1 MSINIRTDF
10 MQHAELFGNPVL
22 FTNWLIQRDTIP
34 KDWYC
39 YDLRG
44 TRQSPNVKIALVDKT
59 ARYHAGTV
67 LSPTPLKRKETAS
80 RRVNSAFHLLGEE
93 MTLEQFCE
101 EHSLEYPQDD
111 RKFTIKAASFDE
123 AALFYAMTPEE
134 DQRLGCIGH
143 VRMDFGHRGQEFW
156 HTWWPRGPEELNS
169 PEFKAELQEVV
180 DELRTSVLKDLAG
193 MTKYCWGHGGEVG
206 GWPANYGYIVET
218 ENYRYAELM
227 AREKYPD
234 LPSELFQTPQAAQI
248 GRTMLEEGNGAIT
261 EYGLIRRT
269 DGRPLPVFTGKPQRE
284 EFAGPQMTGM

>member
-156 HTWWPRGPEELNS
+156 HTWWPRVQG
-169 PEFKAELQEVV
+169 
-180 DELRTSVLKDLAG
+180 
-193 MTKYCWGHGGEVG
+193 
-206 GWPANYGYIVET
+206 
-218 ENYRYAELM
+218 
-227 AREKYPD
+227 
-234 LPSELFQTPQAAQI
+234 
-248 GRTMLEEGNGAIT
+248 
-261 EYGLIRRT
+261 
-269 DGRPLPVFTGKPQRE
+269 
-284 EFAGPQMTGM
+284 

>member
-111 RKFTIKAASFDE
+111 RKFAIKAASFDE

-143 VRMDFGHRGQEFW
+143 GQ
-156 HTWWPRGPEELNS
+156 
-169 PEFKAELQEVV
+169 
-180 DELRTSVLKDLAG
+180 
-193 MTKYCWGHGGEVG
+193 
-206 GWPANYGYIVET
+206 
-218 ENYRYAELM
+218 
-227 AREKYPD
+227 
-234 LPSELFQTPQAAQI
+234 
-248 GRTMLEEGNGAIT
+248 
-261 EYGLIRRT
+261 
-269 DGRPLPVFTGKPQRE
+269 PLPVFTGKPQRE

>member
-111 RKFTIKAASFDE
+111 RKFAIKAASFDE

-169 PEFKAELQEVV
+169 PAFKAELQEVV

-218 ENYRYAELM
+218 ENYRYCLRPCSRRLSGISDGLRPPCPAAE
-227 AREKYPD
+227 
-234 LPSELFQTPQAAQI
+234 FGGAACGDRPGLLRQRRA
-248 GRTMLEEGNGAIT
+248 GGL
-261 EYGLIRRT
+261 YGP
-269 DGRPLPVFTGKPQRE
+269 GGVPPVHPGGT
-284 EFAGPQMTGM
+284 AGPSRYRIPV

>member
-1 MSINIRTDF
+1 MSINIRTDS

-111 RKFTIKAASFDE
+111 RKFPSKAASFDE

-143 VRMDFGHRGQEFW
+143 VRMDFGHR
-156 HTWWPRGPEELNS
+156 
-169 PEFKAELQEVV
+169 
-180 DELRTSVLKDLAG
+180 
-193 MTKYCWGHGGEVG
+193 
-206 GWPANYGYIVET
+206 
-218 ENYRYAELM
+218 
-227 AREKYPD
+227 
-234 LPSELFQTPQAAQI
+234 
-248 GRTMLEEGNGAIT
+248 
-261 EYGLIRRT
+261 
-269 DGRPLPVFTGKPQRE
+269 
-284 EFAGPQMTGM
+284 

>member
-59 ARYHAGTV
+59 A
-67 LSPTPLKRKETAS
+67 
-80 RRVNSAFHLLGEE
+80 
-93 MTLEQFCE
+93 
-101 EHSLEYPQDD
+101 
-111 RKFTIKAASFDE
+111 
-123 AALFYAMTPEE
+123 
-134 DQRLGCIGH
+134 
-143 VRMDFGHRGQEFW
+143 
-156 HTWWPRGPEELNS
+156 
-169 PEFKAELQEVV
+169 
-180 DELRTSVLKDLAG
+180 
-193 MTKYCWGHGGEVG
+193 
-206 GWPANYGYIVET
+206 
-218 ENYRYAELM
+218 RYAELM

>member
-93 MTLEQFCE
+93 MTLEQICE
-101 EHSLEYPQDD
+101 EHSL
-111 RKFTIKAASFDE
+111 
-123 AALFYAMTPEE
+123 
-134 DQRLGCIGH
+134 
-143 VRMDFGHRGQEFW
+143 
-156 HTWWPRGPEELNS
+156 
-169 PEFKAELQEVV
+169 
-180 DELRTSVLKDLAG
+180 
-193 MTKYCWGHGGEVG
+193 
-206 GWPANYGYIVET
+206 
-218 ENYRYAELM
+218 
-227 AREKYPD
+227 
-234 LPSELFQTPQAAQI
+234 
-248 GRTMLEEGNGAIT
+248 
-261 EYGLIRRT
+261 
-269 DGRPLPVFTGKPQRE
+269 
-284 EFAGPQMTGM
+284 